1 MTDKGPKKAAL
12 IFIFITVLLDM
23 IALGI
28 VIPVLPKLIENFL
41 SGNTAAAARM
51 LGYFGTIWA
60 LMQFVFSPILGMASD
75 RFGRRPVIL
84 LSNFG
89 LALDYILMALAPSVG
104 LLFAGRVLSGIT
116 TASIPAAGSYIA
128 DVSPPE
134 KRAEGFGMLG
144 MAFGIGFVLGPALG
158 GILGDINPRLP
169 FWAAGALSLA
179 NTLYGFFV
187 LPESL
192 ARENRSSFSWAK
204 ANPVGSLTL
213 LKSHTRL
220 LSLSVVNF
228 LQTLAHVVL
237 PSIFVLYASYRYGW
251 SAKTVGLWLALVG
264 VTNGL
269 VQGAL
274 IRPSIQRFGEQTVLL
289 IGMFFGFLG
298 FLAFGLAPSGNFF
311 WMGVPLLALWGLSG
325 AALQG
330 MLTELVS
337 ATEQGQ
343 LQGAMGSI
351 RGVAEMVGPAL
362 FTFSFSYVISRPEL
376 HLPGAPF
383 FVAAALM
390 ALSIG
395 LAFAIRPRVLMVQAK

>member
-274 IRPSIQRFGEQTVLL
+274 IRPSIQRFGEQTVFRANLVLRPRHQRL
-289 IGMFFGFLG
+289 IDQGGSRRDRSFDARNGDVLWLLG
-298 FLAFGLAPSGNFF
+298 FSCFR
-311 WMGVPLLALWGLSG
+311 LS
-325 AALQG
+325 
-330 MLTELVS
+330 
-337 ATEQGQ
+337 
-343 LQGAMGSI
+343 
-351 RGVAEMVGPAL
+351 P
-362 FTFSFSYVISRPEL
+362 
-376 HLPGAPF
+376 
-383 FVAAALM
+383 
-390 ALSIG
+390 
-395 LAFAIRPRVLMVQAK
+395 